1 MHSFALHYMEV
12 EMAHDVKERM
22 GHAVEV
28 EMEHADAPIEV
39 YANDQRYCAAAV
51 YHEVRK
57 LVLGLE

>member
-1 MHSFALHYMEV
+1 MEV